1 MRIVVVCTM
10 NQARSPFAQAV
21 LERNFPNDQILSTGV
36 RAIVDTPVMEM
47 VASIAKEWNMPISK
61 KYSTNLEVD
70 KDEILSADLIICAEE
85 AHCAAITALGYTGA
99 LISYEKIL
107 EDKDFI
113 PQDPDG
119 YSPENMRRE
128 LGKVAALTLRAV
140 LDHKKITNRHP
151 VLAVIPHGISDLE
164 MALTHAQF
172 ERKLRGAVLIDVDL
186 RAPLHQELSEL
197 GIQKIEFNVSHDFS
211 SNPLV
216 PNENEALSHS
226 HQIDDPERYFLDP
239 LWRDFISTYSSQVPV
254 VLLTAPRHSRMR
266 RLPDS
271 YLCSLQVD
279 EFLVVSS

>member
-1 MRIVVVCTM
+1 M

-21 LERNFPNDQILSTGV
+21 LQRNFPNDQISSTGV
-36 RAIVDTPVMEM
+36 RAILDTPVMEM
-47 VASIAKEWNMPISK
+47 VAAIAKEWNVPIAK
-61 KYSTNLEVD
+61 KYSTNLDID
-70 KDEILSADLIICAEE
+70 KDVILSADLVICAEE

-113 PQDPDG
+113 PLDPDG
-119 YSPENMRRE
+119 YTPENMRRE

-140 LDHKKITNRHP
+140 LDHKKISNKHP

-172 ERKLRGAVLIDVDL
+172 ERKLRGAVLIDADL
-186 RAPLHQELSEL
+186 RAPVYQELLDL
-197 GIQKIEFNVSHDFS
+197 GIERVEFDVTEHFDE
-211 SNPLV
+211 NPQV
-216 PNENEALSHS
+216 PGENQALSHVR
-226 HQIDDPERYFLDP
+226 QLDDPEKYFLDP
-239 LWRDFISTYSSQVPV
+239 LWRDFIASYSQRSPV

-271 YLCSLQVD
+271 YLSSLHAD
-279 EFLVVSS
+279 EFSVISS

>member
-1 MRIVVVCTM
+1 M

-21 LERNFPNDQILSTGV
+21 LQRNFPNDQISSTGV
-36 RAIVDTPVMEM
+36 RAILDTPVMEM
-47 VASIAKEWNMPISK
+47 VAAIAKEWNVPISK
-61 KYSTNLEVD
+61 KYSTNLDVD
-70 KDEILSADLIICAEE
+70 KDVILSADLVICAEE

-113 PQDPDG
+113 PLDPDG
-119 YSPENMRRE
+119 YTPENMRRE

-140 LDHKKITNRHP
+140 LDHKKISNKHP

-172 ERKLRGAVLIDVDL
+172 ERKLRGAVLIDADL
-186 RAPLHQELSEL
+186 RAPVYQELLDL
-197 GIQKIEFNVSHDFS
+197 GIERVEFDVTEHFDE
-211 SNPLV
+211 NPQV
-216 PNENEALSHS
+216 PSESQALSHVR
-226 HQIDDPERYFLDP
+226 QLDDPEKYFLDP
-239 LWRDFISTYSSQVPV
+239 LWRDFIASYSQRSPV

-271 YLCSLQVD
+271 YLSSLHAD
-279 EFLVVSS
+279 EFSVISS

>member
-1 MRIVVVCTM
+1 
-10 NQARSPFAQAV
+10 
-21 LERNFPNDQILSTGV
+21 
-36 RAIVDTPVMEM
+36 
-47 VASIAKEWNMPISK
+47 
-61 KYSTNLEVD
+61 
-70 KDEILSADLIICAEE
+70 
-85 AHCAAITALGYTGA
+85 
-99 LISYEKIL
+99 
-107 EDKDFI
+107 
-113 PQDPDG
+113 
-119 YSPENMRRE
+119 
-128 LGKVAALTLRAV
+128 
-140 LDHKKITNRHP
+140 
-151 VLAVIPHGISDLE
+151 VIPHGISDLE

-271 YLCSLQVD
+271 YLSSLQAD
-279 EFLVVSS
+279 EFSVISS